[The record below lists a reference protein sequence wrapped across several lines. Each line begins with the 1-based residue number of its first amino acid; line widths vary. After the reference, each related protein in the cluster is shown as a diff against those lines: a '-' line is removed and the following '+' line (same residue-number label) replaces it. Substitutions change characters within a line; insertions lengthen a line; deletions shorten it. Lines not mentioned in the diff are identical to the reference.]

1 MNHSFKLVVAL
12 LTSLPLIA
20 CTTAPTTNEVAHSQ
34 PSAAVPRLAAATS
47 SLTRVTDPSLVCNIN
62 NRFMGSPQIP
72 VPVAGKTYY
81 GCCAGCKAKLESDPG
96 ARTAVD
102 PVTQKA
108 VDKAQAVLGQTNTGV
123 VLYFESEQT
132 FASYAQKSAQN

>member
-1 MNHSFKLVVAL
+1 MNHSFKLAIAL
-12 LTSLPLIA
+12 LTSSPLIA
-20 CTTAPTTNEVAHSQ
+20 CTTAPAINEVPHSE
-34 PSAAVPRLAAATS
+34 PSAISRPAAATS
-47 SLTRVTDPSLVCNIN
+47 ALTRVTDPSLVCMIN
-62 NRFMGSPQIP
+62 DRFMGSPQIP

-81 GCCAGCKAKLESDPG
+81 GCCAGCKAKLESDLS

-132 FASYAQKSAQN
+132 FASYGQKSARN

>member
-1 MNHSFKLVVAL
+1 MNLSFKLAVAL
-12 LTSLPLIA
+12 LTSSPLIA
-20 CTTAPTTNEVAHSQ
+20 CTTAPTTNEMVHTQ
-34 PSAAVPRLAAATS
+34 PSAVPRAAAAT
-47 SLTRVTDPSLVCNIN
+47 SLTRVTDPTLVCNIN
-62 NRFMGSPQIP
+62 NRFMGTPQIP
-72 VPVAGKTYY
+72 VPVDGKTYY

-108 VDKAQAVLGQTNTGV
+108 VDKAQAVLGQTSTGV
-123 VLYFESEQT
+123 VLYFENEQT